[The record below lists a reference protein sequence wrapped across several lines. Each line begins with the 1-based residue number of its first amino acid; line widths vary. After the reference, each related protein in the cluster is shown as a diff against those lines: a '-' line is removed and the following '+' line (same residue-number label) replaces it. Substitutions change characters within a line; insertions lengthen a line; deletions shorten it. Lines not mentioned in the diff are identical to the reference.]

1 MTFVRLRICV
11 VMTHRKFY
19 SFNTSFNCS
28 TMKIQMSQ
36 FLWVLSFLL
45 ISTVALQ
52 AQNITGVVNDE
63 NGLSMPGV
71 TVRIEGTTQGD
82 ATDLDGK
89 YEIKGAPVGEQVL
102 VFSFIGYTEYKETIN
117 VAPTGTVTVNR
128 DMEVDAETLEE
139 FIVVGYGVQRKR
151 EVTGSIVKVGS
162 KELTDIPTPSFEAG
176 LQGKAAGVQVT
187 QGSGLAGSA
196 SIVRVRGIA
205 SISAAGDPL
214 YVVDGI
220 PITQDYFLN
229 GNRGAMNNNPL
240 ATINPNDIES
250 VEILKDAAATGIYGS
265 RGANGVIL
273 ITTKSGSGTGWDFS
287 LDARLGVS
295 VPTARPNM
303 LNSSQYLQLFQ
314 EAWENDGNVGLAP
327 LPGAVSWEDARRT
340 DTDWVDETIGVG
352 FKQSYNFSANFGT
365 KKLKLFSSIGYDDNG
380 SYLIG
385 NSYVRSSF
393 RTNATY
399 KVNDKLDIS
408 ANISVSEG
416 VNNRVD
422 AAWSGGLGAAMSTAL
437 PIYPIFH
444 PDTVFDGDVILHL
457 PTDYWDNVGGANP
470 VRQRELQEWRVR
482 EFRSISNIN
491 IEYRPIKNMFIKI
504 YGGYDYLDLK
514 DDKFTDALLINGE
527 RNSGVNNLAERWSSF
542 NNNWNTNGTVTYI
555 HDIDDKNSLTYMIGT
570 EYQEARSLSKGRV
583 FRQDASVNAPFYED
597 PDLLNQ
603 ELGEEMI
610 GDSTVVIPGFD
621 VDGQNRTE
629 VYNFISG
636 FGRVNYAR
644 ENKYFGQVSF
654 RADGSSR
661 FGPNNKFGFFPS
673 ASVGWVLSEEKFLK
687 ANESISFMKLRA
699 GWGITGNA
707 SIPNY
712 LHYGEYQRS
721 FNGYNDQDFRY
732 LTVAPN
738 PDLQWE
744 TSNIFDIALEMGFLD
759 DRITTTLSYYNKT
772 TTDVLLRITPQP
784 STGFQEFWDN
794 VGEIVNRG
802 VEFEVSTINMDRER
816 FTWRT
821 SFNVSYNYNEIV
833 SIGNY
838 SEDAISGGTND
849 TRVVVGDPVGTNYL
863 VRFGGVD
870 PQTGRNIYLDINGN
884 PTNTWDPADRVASGR
899 VLPIAVGGIT
909 NTFEFGR
916 WTAGI
921 VMIFSVGSDIYDSSS
936 KRQNGVV
943 TDWNMRTEVFD
954 RWRQEGDEAEFARL
968 SRLVENYGLDRA
980 FNNNTTQFL
989 DDGDYLRVRRV
1000 SVTYNFPQFNIA
1012 KAGFKGASV
1021 TLSASNIFTLTNFDG
1036 LDPEIARDFEDATDR
1051 NMSPNITYL
1060 TPPQEMSFN
1069 LAFNLRF

>member
-1 MTFVRLRICV
+1 
-11 VMTHRKFY
+11 
-19 SFNTSFNCS
+19 
-28 TMKIQMSQ
+28 MKTQMSRV
-36 FLWVLSFLL
+36 FGVLMFLL
-45 ISTVALQ
+45 FASALQ
-52 AQNITGVVNDE
+52 AQTISGVVNDE
-63 NGLSMPGV
+63 NGIPMPGV
-71 TVRIEGTTQGD
+71 TVRIDGTTKGD

-89 YEIKGAPVGEQVL
+89 YEINDAPVGEQVL
-102 VFSFIGYTEYKETIN
+102 IFSFIGYEEARETVN
-117 VAPTGTVTVNR
+117 VPATGSVTKNR
-128 DMEVDAETLEE
+128 DMTVNSESLEE
-139 FIVVGYGVQRKR
+139 FVVVGYGVQRKR
-151 EVTGSIVKVGS
+151 EVTGSIEKVTT

-196 SIVRVRGIA
+196 SVVRVRGIA

-273 ITTKSGSGTGWDFS
+273 ITTKSGSGTGWDFNLS
-287 LDARLGVS
+287 TRHGVS
-295 VPTARPNM
+295 LPTARPNM
-303 LNSSQYLQLFQ
+303 LNGGQWLQLYQ

-327 LPGAVSWEDARRT
+327 LPGNRSWEQARQT

-352 FKQSYNFSANFGT
+352 FKQSYNFSANYGT
-365 KKLKLFSSIGYDDNG
+365 KKLKLFSSLGYDDNG

-408 ANISVSEG
+408 ANVSVSQG

-444 PDTVFDGDVILHL
+444 PDTVFDGQGNILHL
-457 PTDYWDNVGGANP
+457 PTDYWDDGSNP
-470 VRQRELQEWRVR
+470 VRQRELQDWRTTEWR
-482 EFRSISNIN
+482 SINNIN
-491 IEYRPIKNMFIKI
+491 IEYRPIKNMFIKV

-514 DDKFTDALLINGE
+514 DDKFTDALLRNGE
-527 RNSGVNNLAERWSSF
+527 RTSGLNNLAERWSSF
-542 NNNWNTNGTVTYI
+542 NNNWNTNATVTYI
-555 HDIDDKNSLTYMIGT
+555 HDLDEKNTFTYMIGT
-570 EYQEARSLSKGRV
+570 EYQQAVSVSKSRV
-583 FRQDASVNAPFYED
+583 FREDEAVDGPFYEN

-603 ELGEEMI
+603 QLINETDTTPGR
-610 GDSTVVIPGFD
+610 PGFD
-621 VDGQNRTE
+621 TDGGNTRE
-629 VYNFISG
+629 IYRFLSA
-636 FGRVNYAR
+636 FSRVNYAR

-661 FGPNNKFGFFPS
+661 FGENKRVGFFPS
-673 ASVGWVLSEEKFLK
+673 ASVGWVLSEEDFLK
-687 ANESISFMKLRA
+687 ANETISFMKLRA

-707 SIPNY
+707 NIPNY
-712 LHYGEYQRS
+712 LPDGRYQVA
-721 FNGYNDQDFRY
+721 FDGYNDEDFRF
-732 LTVAPN
+732 LSQPQN
-738 PDLQWE
+738 PEIQWE
-744 TSNIFDIALEMGFLD
+744 TANIIDVALETGFFD
-759 DRITTTLSYYNKT
+759 DRITTTLSFYNKRT
-772 TTDVLLRITPQP
+772 KDVLLNITPQE
-784 STGFQEFWDN
+784 STGFTGYWDN
-794 VGEIVNRG
+794 VGEILNRG
-802 VEFEVSTINMDRER
+802 IEFELTSVNMDREN

-821 SFNVSYNYNEIV
+821 NFNVSYNYNEIV

-849 TRVVVGDPVGTNYL
+849 TRVVVGEPVGTNFL
-863 VRFGGVD
+863 VRFAGVD
-870 PQTGRNIYLDINGN
+870 PQTGRNVYLDINGN
-884 PTNTWDPADRVASGR
+884 PTSTWDPANRVGVGR
-899 VLPIAVGGIT
+899 VLPIAIGGMT
-909 NTFEFGR
+909 NTFTFGQ
-916 WTAGI
+916 WEIGL
-921 VMIFSVGSDIYDSSS
+921 VMIFNLGSDIYDSSS

-954 RWRQEGDEAEFARL
+954 RWRRVGDDAEFARL
-968 SRLVENYGLDRA
+968 SRQVENYGLDDA

-989 DDGDYLRVRRV
+989 DDGDYLRVRRL
-1000 SVTYNFPQFNIA
+1000 SVTYRIPQFNISSM
-1012 KAGFKGASV
+1012 GFEGASI
-1021 TLSASNIFTLTNFDG
+1021 TLSASNFLTFTNFDG
-1036 LDPEIARDFEDATDR
+1036 LDPEIARDFENAADR
-1051 NMSPNITYL
+1051 NLSPNITYL

>member
-28 TMKIQMSQ
+28 TMKIQMSR

-45 ISTVALQ
+45 ISSVALQ

-63 NGLSMPGV
+63 NGIPMPGV

-89 YEIKGAPVGEQVL
+89 YEIKSSPVGEQVL
-102 VFSFIGYTEYKETIN
+102 VFSFIGYLEARETIN
-117 VAPTGTVTVNR
+117 VAPTGTITVNR

-162 KELTDIPTPSFEAG
+162 KELTDIPTPSFEAA

-196 SIVRVRGIA
+196 SVIRVRGIA

-229 GNRGAMNNNPL
+229 GNSGGMNNNPL
-240 ATINPNDIES
+240 ATINPNDIAS

-273 ITTKSGSGTGWDFS
+273 ITTKTGTGTGWDYS
-287 LDARLGVS
+287 LNTRHGFS

-303 LNSSQYLQLFQ
+303 LNASQYLQLYQ
-314 EAWENDGNVGLAP
+314 EAWENDGNVGLAT
-327 LPGAVSWEDARRT
+327 LPGNISWDQARQT

-365 KKLKLFSSIGYDDNG
+365 KKLKLFSSLGYDDNG
-380 SYLIG
+380 SYLVG
-385 NSYVRSSF
+385 NSYERSSF

-399 KVNDKLDIS
+399 KINDKLDIS
-408 ANISVSEG
+408 ANVSVSQG
-416 VNNRVD
+416 VNNRVN
-422 AAWSGGLGAAMSTAL
+422 AAWSGGLGDAMSRAL

-444 PDTVFDGDVILHL
+444 PDTVFDGNGNILHL
-457 PTDYWDNVGGANP
+457 PSDYWDDGPNP
-470 VRQRELQEWRVR
+470 VRQRELQEWTTT
-482 EFRSISNIN
+482 EFRSINNVSL
-491 IEYRPIKNMFIKI
+491 EYRPIKNMFVKA
-504 YGGYDYLDLK
+504 YFGYDYMNLF
-514 DDKFTDALLINGE
+514 DDIFQDRLL
-527 RNSGVNNLAERWSSF
+527 RNAERTSDLE
-542 NNNWNTNGTVTYI
+542 NIATRNHNYTNNWNTNATVSYI
-555 HDIDDKNSLTYMIGT
+555 HELDDKNTFTYMLGF
-570 EYQEARSLSKGRV
+570 EYQDSRTV
-583 FRQDASVNAPFYED
+583 FRSGISQEGAGVNGQISGDALSGIRQASPADNKQF
-597 PDLLNQ
+597 
-603 ELGEEMI
+603 
-610 GDSTVVIPGFD
+610 S
-621 VDGQNRTE
+621 
-629 VYNFISG
+629 NFISG

-644 ENKYFGQVSF
+644 DNKYFGQFSA

-661 FGPNNKFGFFPS
+661 FGENNRIGFFPTVS
-673 ASVGWVLSEEKFLK
+673 GGWVMSEEDFLK
-687 ANESISFMKLRA
+687 GNETISFMKLRA
-699 GWGITGNA
+699 GWGLTGNA
-707 SIPNY
+707 AIPNY
-712 LHYGEYQRS
+712 QQYGFYTRANEAY
-721 FNGYNDQDFRY
+721 NGEDIRF
-732 LTVAPN
+732 LSVPSN
-738 PDLQWE
+738 PDIQWE
-744 TSNIFDIALEMGFLD
+744 TSEIIDVALEMGLWD
-759 DRITTTLSYYNKT
+759 DRVTTTLSLYNKK
-772 TTDVLLRITPQP
+772 TTDILLNLTPQP
-784 STGFQEFWDN
+784 STGFTGFWDN

-802 VEFEVSTINMDRER
+802 VELEVSTINMDREN

-821 SFNVSYNYNEIV
+821 DFNIAYNYNEIV

-849 TRVVVGDPVGTNYL
+849 TRVVVGEPVGTNFL
-863 VRFGGVD
+863 VRFQGVD
-870 PQTGRNIYLDINGN
+870 PQTGRNVYLDINGN
-884 PTNTWDPADRVASGR
+884 HTSTWDPANRVPVGR
-899 VLPIAVGGIT
+899 VLPLAVGGIT
-909 NTFEFGR
+909 NNFDFGR
-916 WTAGI
+916 WNVGL
-921 VMIFSVGSDIYDSSS
+921 VMIFSLGSNIYDSSS

-954 RWRQEGDEAEFARL
+954 RWQQEGDEAEFARL
-968 SRLVENYGLDRA
+968 SRLVENYGIDNP
-980 FNNNTTQFL
+980 FNNNTDQWIKN
-989 DDGDYLRVRRV
+989 GDYLRVRRL
-1000 SVTYNFPQFNIA
+1000 SVTYNIPAFNVA
-1012 KAGFKGASV
+1012 AAAFKGASV
-1021 TLSASNIFTLTNFDG
+1021 TLTASNFLTFTNFEG
-1036 LDPEIARDFEDATDR
+1036 LDPEIARDFDNATDM